1 MPVRLSF
8 NPKTGNLVR
17 LVYLLENVVGQNVV
31 RIDYSDFRN
40 VQGSAFP
47 FTWTIARPLGFQ
59 TVKVEAVQQNVPVED
74 TRLARPTPA
83 PARP

>member
-1 MPVRLSF
+1 VRLSF
-8 NPKTGNLVR
+8 NPKTGNLLR
-17 LVYLLENVVGQNVV
+17 LVYLLDNVVGQNVT

-40 VQGSAFP
+40 VQGAAFP

-59 TVKVEAVQQNVPVED
+59 TVKVQSVQQNVPVD
-74 TRLARPTPA
+74 DAKLARPTPA